1 MANTYKH
8 GNVTVHQ
15 LITEHESNR
24 QIGVKLFDQLEKLF
38 TANGVNTLDLRKAQE
53 EFING

>member
-1 MANTYKH
+1 MAKIYKH

-38 TANGVNTLDLRKAQE
+38 TANGVNKINLHEAQGD
-53 EFING
+53 FING

>member
-1 MANTYKH
+1 MVKTYKH

-24 QIGVKLFDQLEKLF
+24 QIGVKLFEQLEKLF
-38 TANGVNTLDLRKAQE
+38 TANSVNKMNLHKAQGD
-53 EFING
+53 FING

>member
-1 MANTYKH
+1 MAKTYKH

-24 QIGVKLFDQLEKLF
+24 QFGVKLFEQLEKLF

>member
-1 MANTYKH
+1 MAKNYKH

-24 QIGVKLFDQLEKLF
+24 QIGVKLFEQLEKLF

>member
-1 MANTYKH
+1 MVKTYKH

-38 TANGVNTLDLRKAQE
+38 TANGVNTLDLRKAKE

>member
-1 MANTYKH
+1 MTKTYKH

-15 LITEHESNR
+15 LITDHESNR
-24 QIGVKLFDQLEKLF
+24 QIGVKLFEQLEKLF